1 MSGHEQ
7 PGLIDRLVG
16 ACLRVLGAA
25 IALYVAVSLVQS
37 IFWPVIIIVGTGVL
51 VWLAVVVIKTWRDR
65 W

>member
-16 ACLRVLGAA
+16 VCLKVLGAA
-25 IALYVAVSLVQS
+25 IALYVAVYLVQS
-37 IFWPVIIIVGTGVL
+37 VLPFVLMVIGCAALCWLGIVVY
-51 VWLAVVVIKTWRDR
+51 KTWRER

>member
-16 ACLRVLGAA
+16 ACLKVLGAA
-25 IALYVAVSLVQS
+25 LALYVAVYLVQT
-37 IFWPVIIIVGTGVL
+37 IPWPVILIVGGGVL
-51 VWLAVVVIKTWRDR
+51 VWLAVVVIRTLRER

>member
-16 ACLRVLGAA
+16 VCLKVLGAA
-25 IALYVAVSLVQS
+25 IALYVAVYLVQT
-37 IFWPVIIIVGTGVL
+37 ILWPLILIVGGGVL
-51 VWLAVVVIKTWRDR
+51 VWLAVVVIRTLRER